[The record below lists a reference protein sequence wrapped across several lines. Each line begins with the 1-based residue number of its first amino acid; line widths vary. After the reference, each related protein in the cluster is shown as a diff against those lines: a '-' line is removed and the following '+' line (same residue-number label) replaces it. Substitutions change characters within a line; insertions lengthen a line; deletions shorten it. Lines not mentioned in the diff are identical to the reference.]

1 MGLLNEEAKN
11 IKPLNDT
18 RAVQNGATTL
28 AESFLFFV
36 GAGLV
41 LGESYRSSRK
51 EGKRRD
57 EVQERLEGLESE
69 VKALR
74 GLLEGGG
81 AWQRELGDV
90 RERSEEAG
98 KVQMDWSGNNN
109 LEKVMST
116 VVNNGL
122 RAGWLSLGH
131 GDGMGEIM
139 PLIQQR
145 QADAAG
151 QAGNALG
158 LVSPSGASTTIPSG
172 PGEDNA

>member
-1 MGLLNEEAKN
+1 
-11 IKPLNDT
+11 
-18 RAVQNGATTL
+18 
-28 AESFLFFV
+28 
-36 GAGLV
+36 
-41 LGESYRSSRK
+41 
-51 EGKRRD
+51 
-57 EVQERLEGLESE
+57 
-69 VKALR
+69 
-74 GLLEGGG
+74 
-81 AWQRELGDV
+81 
-90 RERSEEAG
+90 
-98 KVQMDWSGNNN
+98 
-109 LEKVMST
+109 MST